1 MDQQPKIL
9 IVEDDA
15 FLREVYVE
23 TLEKEGFSI
32 DTAEDGEQGLEKLRV
47 GGWDLVLLD
56 IIMPKLN
63 GLEVMKKL
71 KEYPSV
77 KPSKCIIFLTNL
89 DKDEEIKEV
98 LLLGDGYLIKSQMT
112 PGDFLKE
119 VKGFLA
125 KNQNQPQTPPPTTPP
140 APTT

>member
-15 FLREVYVE
+15 FLREVYIE

-32 DTAEDGEQGLEKLRV
+32 ASAEDGEQGLEKLRP

-63 GLEVMKKL
+63 GLEVMKKF
-71 KEYPSV
+71 KEDPNA

-89 DKDEEIKEV
+89 DKDEEIKEA

-119 VKGFLA
+119 VKGFLV
-125 KNQNQPQTPPPTTPP
+125 KNQNQPQTPPATTPP
-140 APTT
+140 AAA

>member
-1 MDQQPKIL
+1 MDKQPKIL
-9 IVEDDA
+9 VVEDDA

-23 TLEKEGFSI
+23 TLQKEGFSI
-32 DTAEDGEQGLEKLRV
+32 DTAEDGEQGLEKLKI

-63 GLEVMKKL
+63 GLEVMKKF
-71 KEYPSV
+71 KEEPNA

-89 DKDEEIKEV
+89 DKDEEIKEA

-119 VKGFLA
+119 VKTFLA
-125 KNQNQPQTPPPTTPP
+125 KLQDSQT
-140 APTT
+140 AS

>member
-23 TLEKEGFSI
+23 TLQKEGFSI
-32 DTAEDGEQGLEKLRV
+32 DTAEDGEQGLEKLKT

-63 GLEVMKKL
+63 GLEVMKKF
-71 KEYPSV
+71 KEEPNAT
-77 KPSKCIIFLTNL
+77 PSKCVIFLTNL
-89 DKDEEIKEV
+89 DKDEEIKEA
-98 LLLGDGYLIKSQMT
+98 LLLGDGYLIKSQLT

-119 VKGFLA
+119 VKTFLA
-125 KNQNQPQTPPPTTPP
+125 KSQTSPTNS
-140 APTT
+140 

>member
-23 TLEKEGFSI
+23 TLQKDGFSI
-32 DTAEDGEQGLEKLRV
+32 ETAEDGEQGLEKLKI
-47 GGWDLVLLD
+47 GGWDLVLID

-63 GLEVMKKL
+63 GLEVMKKF
-71 KEYPSV
+71 KEDPTA
-77 KPSKCIIFLTNL
+77 KPSKSIIFLTNL
-89 DKDEEIKEV
+89 DKDEEIKQA
-98 LLLGDGYLIKSQMT
+98 LLLGDGYLIKSQLT

-119 VKGFLA
+119 VKTFLA
-125 KNQNQPQTPPPTTPP
+125 KNQNQPQTPPATTPP
-140 APTT
+140 ATAA

>member
-15 FLREVYVE
+15 FLREVYIE

-32 DTAEDGEQGLEKLRV
+32 ASAEDGEQGLEKLRA

-63 GLEVMKKL
+63 GLEVMKKF
-71 KEYPSV
+71 KEDPNA
-77 KPSKCIIFLTNL
+77 KPSKTIIFLTNL
-89 DKDEEIKEV
+89 DKDEEIKEA
-98 LLLGDGYLIKSQMT
+98 LQLGDGYLIKSQMT

-119 VKGFLA
+119 VKNFLA
-125 KNQNQPQTPPPTTPP
+125 KNQTPPTTPP
-140 APTT
+140 APTV